1 MSHELKTLS
10 KADLHHLQE
19 FYMTRI
25 EKFSKTVEQY
35 EEALENIEKQLD
47 YLEANPAEDLP
58 Q

>member
-1 MSHELKTLS
+1 
-10 KADLHHLQE
+10 
-19 FYMTRI
+19 MTRI